1 LPPSHIGNYLGHIKK
16 AIDEF
21 HPHLIACASKGGL
34 YVEQLWKS
42 DLWRGATFM
51 CNVHPSIKALPEDV
65 PIVLAHGS
73 NDEQYMRSRNN
84 LQQLVSSGT
93 ANLCFLYY
101 SANSGKSS
109 SGQCSRTGDTHQM
122 LSLLAQDL
130 LPRLMDAA
138 MSRQCPETHML
149 WSCKNRLSQD
159 RLDAEHRLGY
169 DPDKLRQQW
178 VTDGQDGE
186 KRLYEVPIGTEE
198 FNSVADIFAAAPIDP
213 PAYAGAPGLWER
225 TRIVKVERVE
235 NGLLEGG
242 AAEPY
247 YESLRRSIEEQG
259 IPFEEGVHS
268 RWGFHGTEAYEA
280 ILNDPLTGF
289 QPLTSGARLGTVW
302 GGGTYFARDARY
314 VVDSNFCSSK
324 KMLMCL
330 MMTGIPCLGDPEQH
344 GVLPFR
350 QKPHRFNCAVDS
362 LSSPEVFVLHH
373 PGAAY
378 PAYLITFSN

>member
-1 LPPSHIGNYLGHIKK
+1 MS
-16 AIDEF
+16 
-21 HPHLIACASKGGL
+21 
-34 YVEQLWKS
+34 
-42 DLWRGATFM
+42 
-51 CNVHPSIKALPEDV
+51 NVHPTIKDLPEDV

-73 NDEQYMRSRNN
+73 NDEQYKRSRTN
-84 LQQLVSSGT
+84 LQQLLSSGT
-93 ANLCFLYY
+93 ANMCFLYY
-101 SANSGKSS
+101 SANSGRSA
-109 SGQCSRTGDTHQM
+109 SGQCSRTGDNHQM
-122 LSLLAQDL
+122 HSLTAQDL

-149 WSCKNRLSQD
+149 WSCKNRLSQE
-159 RLDAEHRLGY
+159 RLDAEHWLGY
-169 DPDKLRQQW
+169 DPDKLRQHW
-178 VTDGQDGE
+178 VTDGQEGQKLQAVD
-186 KRLYEVPIGTEE
+186 VNSEE
-198 FNSVADIFAAAPIDP
+198 FKAVKDIFDASPRDP
-213 PAYAGAPGLWER
+213 PAYTGAPGLWDR
-225 TRIVKVERVE
+225 TRIVSVERIE

-259 IPFEEGVHS
+259 ISFEEGVHS

-289 QPLTSGARLGTVW
+289 QPLTSGQRLGTVW
-302 GGGTYFARDARY
+302 GSGTYFARDARY
-314 VVDSNFCSSK
+314 VVDSQLCPSK

-350 QKPHRFNCAVDS
+350 QKPHRYNCAVDS

-378 PAYLITFSN
+378 PAYLITFS